1 MLCLK
6 LAGSTE
12 GICKMEIRELR
23 IEDAEQFLNLI
34 NTLDAETPFLLYEK
48 GERKTTIEQEKEIFL
63 KGKENGNIAFVL
75 VEKGRLFGFVW
86 GGIFT
91 ENRRRHCLRTA
102 IAILQES
109 TGKGYGTKLMDT
121 LEKEALKKGITRF
134 ELDVST
140 KNKIAI
146 NLYKKMGF
154 VIEGERKNSYIIDGE
169 FDDDYIMAK
178 II

>member
-1 MLCLK
+1 
-6 LAGSTE
+6 
-12 GICKMEIRELR
+12 MEIRELR
-23 IEDAEQFLNLI
+23 IDDAEKFLNLI
-34 NTLDAETPFLLYEK
+34 NITEGETPYLLYEK
-48 GERKTTIEQEKEIFL
+48 GERKTTIEQEKEIIL
-63 KGKENGNIAFVL
+63 KGKKNGNIAFVV
-75 VEKGRLFGFVW
+75 VEKGRLVGFVW

-91 ENRRRHCLRTA
+91 ENRRKHCLRIA

-109 TGKGYGTKLMDT
+109 TGKGYGTKLMNA

-134 ELDVST
+134 ELDVSV

-154 VIEGERKNSYIIDGE
+154 LIERERKNSYLTDGE

>member
-1 MLCLK
+1 
-6 LAGSTE
+6 
-12 GICKMEIRELR
+12 MEIRELH
-23 IEDAEQFLNLI
+23 IDDSEKFLNLI
-34 NTLDAETPFLLYEK
+34 NITDGETPYLLYKK
-48 GERKTTIEQEKEIFL
+48 GERKTTIEQEKEIIL
-63 KGKENGNIAFVL
+63 KGKKNGNIAFVVL
-75 VEKGRLFGFVW
+75 EKGRLIGFVW

-91 ENRRRHCLRTA
+91 ENRRKHCLRIA

-109 TGKGYGTKLMDT
+109 TGKGYGTKLMNA

-134 ELDVST
+134 ELDVSV

-154 VIEGERKNSYIIDGE
+154 LIEGERKNSYLIEGE